1 MLEQL
6 LEMAQSQL
14 GNQFTEDPEVDN
26 NIVPQASQVASSSV
40 LNAIMDQ
47 VKGGNISAIT
57 EMLSGSQTD
66 ASHPEVQN
74 LVPGVANN
82 LMSQLGIGS
91 SQAQGLAGKAIP
103 VILNMLNG
111 KVQNAQSQGGFDVA
125 SLLGQLTGGGA
136 QQQNSGAGGILSS
149 LAGSLLGGGG
159 NNSGGGLQSTIINGV
174 LGKLLGGK

>member
-57 EMLSGSQTD
+57 EMLSGGQTD
-66 ASHPEVQN
+66 ANNPEVQN

-91 SQAQGLAGKAIP
+91 DQAQGLAGKAIP
-103 VILNMLNG
+103 VIMNMLNG

-136 QQQNSGAGGILSS
+136 QQNSGGGGILSS

-159 NNSGGGLQSTIINGV
+159 NSGGGLQSTIINGV
-174 LGKLLGGK
+174 IGKLLGGK